1 MCWTPTLQPVKAL
14 ERGWRETQ
22 SDVASVTDW
31 IREERMITLLAF
43 IVAIVVL
50 VVFHE
55 YGHYLVARWCGV
67 KVLRFSVGFGNV
79 IYSRRFG
86 KDGTEWALSA
96 IPLGGYVK
104 MLDEREGDVA
114 PNDLRR
120 AFNRKP
126 VLQRMAIVAAG
137 PLANLLLAVVLYWAL
152 FMYGV
157 PGIKPVLG
165 EIAPGTPAAVAAL
178 HTQSTIVSINGQATQ
193 SWQEVRW
200 TLLDLIL
207 QQRSATLQLRDRTDV
222 IVERKLDM
230 SGLSA
235 ADLDGD
241 FMRKLGLLPYQ
252 PPVYPVIGQLTAD
265 GAAARAGMQTGD
277 RVLTVNGE
285 AMALWADWV
294 KVVRA
299 HPEQMLQLEIER
311 DGARIALSITPAA
324 VMDEGER
331 IGRIGAGAQI
341 DQKAFEALLVDVR
354 YPPLQALSEGLSKT
368 FDTAVISLKMMGKMI
383 TGEVSLK
390 NLSGPITI
398 ADYAGQSAQ
407 MGLGAYV
414 GVLALISISLG
425 ILNLLPIPLLD
436 GGHLLYY
443 SVEFFKGS
451 PVSDNLW
458 EAGQKVGIALLVTM
472 MAFALYN
479 DVSRLILG

>member
-1 MCWTPTLQPVKAL
+1 
-14 ERGWRETQ
+14 
-22 SDVASVTDW
+22 
-31 IREERMITLLAF
+31 MITLLAF
-43 IVAIVVL
+43 VVAIVVL

-55 YGHYLVARWCGV
+55 FGHYLVARWCDV
-67 KVLRFSVGFGNV
+67 KVQRFSVGFGKV
-79 IYSRRFG
+79 LYARRFG
-86 KDGTEWALSA
+86 NGETEWALSA

-104 MLDEREGDVA
+104 MLDEREGEVA
-114 PNDLRR
+114 PNELRR

-165 EIAPGTPAAVAAL
+165 EVAPGTPAAVAAL
-178 HTQSTIVSINGQATQ
+178 QAESTIVSINGQAAQ

-200 TLLDLIL
+200 SLLELIL
-207 QQRSATLQLRDRTDV
+207 QQRSAALEMRNKAGDV
-222 IVERKLDM
+222 VVRELDM

-241 FMRKLGLLPYQ
+241 FMHKLGLLPYQ
-252 PPVYPVIGQLTAD
+252 PPVFPIIGQLTDD
-265 GAAARAGMQTGD
+265 GAAAQAGMKTGD
-277 RVLTVNGE
+277 RVLSVNGE
-285 AMALWADWV
+285 RIALWDDWV
-294 KVVRA
+294 KVIRA
-299 HPEQMLQLEIER
+299 HPEQTLQVEIER
-311 DGARIALSITPAA
+311 DGARRVLVVTPAA
-324 VMDEGER
+324 VMDKGER

-341 DQKAFEALLVDVR
+341 DRKAFEALLTDVR
-354 YPPLQALSEGLSKT
+354 YPPLQALSEGVSKT
-368 FDTAVISLKMMGKMI
+368 WETAVVSLKMMGKMVL
-383 TGEVSLK
+383 GEVSLK

-407 MGLGAYV
+407 MGVGAYV
-414 GVLALISISLG
+414 GFLALISISLG

-451 PVSDNLW
+451 PVSDDLW